1 MPDRRAVDPFDPKTP
16 FSEPSSLA
24 EPLAEPTAA
33 PDVRGV
39 PIDDFPRRR
48 RLTPLLLFFGAL
60 ALVGYFVFTAM
71 DGVVNTNVLDARV
84 STLQGEIDEFEWQAE
99 QLEALVAFLDSDEY
113 IERVAREELGLV
125 RVGEEA
131 FAIQAPLRPGIS
143 ILRSPWWANLLPQPA
158 LPADLPSAS
167 PPPSAAEKPAT
178 DGSAAETPPASLAP
192 TP

>member
-1 MPDRRAVDPFDPKTP
+1 MPDRRAVDPFDPETP
-16 FSEPSSLA
+16 FSEPPSLA
-24 EPLAEPTAA
+24 EERPEQASA

-71 DGVVNTNVLDARV
+71 DGVVNTNALDERV
-84 STLQGEIDEFEWQAE
+84 ANLQGEIDEFEWQAD
-99 QLEALVAFLDSDEY
+99 QLEALVSFLDSDEY

-131 FAIQAPLRPGIS
+131 FAIQSPLRPGVS
-143 ILRSPWWANLLPQPA
+143 ILRSPWWANLLPLPPV
-158 LPADLPSAS
+158 PADLPAQEVAPGS
-167 PPPSAAEKPAT
+167 PAPI
-178 DGSAAETPPASLAP
+178 DPPAPVDASDAP
-192 TP
+192 AAP